1 MKNPSYFSYQINIFD
16 SSNCDEETF
25 QGVVSADSYPSAL
38 ETVLSSYNS
47 PTTTINSIRLEELYS
62 TDGCLELTAQA
73 LADLL
78 DNGIIY

>member
-1 MKNPSYFSYQINIFD
+1 MKNPSYFSYQINLFD
-16 SSNCDEETF
+16 SSEGTF

-38 ETVLSSYNS
+38 ETIISSYNS
-47 PTTTINSIRLEELYS
+47 PTTTINSVRLEELYS

-78 DNGIIY
+78 ENGILY

>member
-1 MKNPSYFSYQINIFD
+1 MKNPSYFSYQINLFN
-16 SSNCDEETF
+16 SSDCGESTF

-38 ETVLSSYNS
+38 ETIISSYNS
-47 PTTTINSIRLEELYS
+47 PTTAINSVHLEELYS

-78 DNGIIY
+78 ENGLLY

>member
-1 MKNPSYFSYQINIFD
+1 MKNSYFSYQINLFNASD
-16 SSNCDEETF
+16 CEEHTF

-38 ETVLSSYNS
+38 EIVLSSYNS
-47 PTTTINSIRLEELYS
+47 PTIAFNSIHLEELYS

>member
-1 MKNPSYFSYQINIFD
+1 MKNPSYFSYQINLVD
-16 SSNCDEETF
+16 SSIF

-38 ETVLSSYNS
+38 EIILSSYNS
-47 PTTTINSIRLEELYS
+47 PTTAINSIRLEELYS

-73 LADLL
+73 LL